1 MAELVDAQDLK
12 SCGNYIP
19 VPVRVRPSV
28 LVKIPTLNLAKRNA
42 LLSSIQKLV
51 GHENIR
57 ITEKH
62 YLSDQNDT
70 LIRAMQTLE
79 VNNRL
84 EHKRNV
90 VELLN

>member
-28 LVKIPTLNLAKRNA
+28 LVKIPTLNLAKRNVS
-42 LLSSIQKLV
+42 LSAIQKLV
-51 GHENIR
+51 EHENIR

-62 YLSDQNDT
+62 YLSVQNQT
-70 LIRAMQTLE
+70 LIRAMRTLDTGI
-79 VNNRL
+79 VNKL
-84 EHKRNV
+84 SAE
-90 VELLN
+90 